1 MKEARLQ
8 VPPWEQSGVSPVIT
22 ALLRQERPLDGAR
35 LAEATAA
42 DGGRLSTWL
51 CVCRPGLEY
60 CSFPVSRLVFSYA
73 HTHAHTH
80 SLTHARSH
88 PLAHTRTLTHARS
101 HTLAHTRTL
110 THARS
115 PTLSHTCM
123 LTLHHVSF
131 ISGEASSTSHPAAGA
146 DGRPTTRQLHPAR
159 APESSWM
166 LKSIP
171 TPAVWLQ
178 GGEGKGKQLS

>member
-8 VPPWEQSGVSPVIT
+8 VPPWEQSGVSPAIT

-51 CVCRPGLEY
+51 CVCRLGLEEY

-80 SLTHARSH
+80 AHTCSLTHACSHTLAHTCTLTHARSRMLIHACSHTLAHTRSLTHARSH
-88 PLAHTRTLTHARS
+88 THAHTRSLTHACS
-101 HTLAHTRTL
+101 HSTT
-110 THARS
+110 S
-115 PTLSHTCM
+115 P
-123 LTLHHVSF
+123 
-131 ISGEASSTSHPAAGA
+131 SSVVRPAALA
-146 DGRPTTRQLHPAR
+146 TRQQEQTAGQRPGSCTLPGPQSR
-159 APESSWM
+159 P
-166 LKSIP
+166 
-171 TPAVWLQ
+171 
-178 GGEGKGKQLS
+178 GC

>member
-8 VPPWEQSGVSPVIT
+8 VPPWEQSGVSPAIT

-51 CVCRPGLEY
+51 CVCRPGLEEY

-73 HTHAHTH
+73 HTHAHTC

-88 PLAHTRTLTHARS
+88 THAHTRTLTLAHTRTLTCTLIHAHSHTLAHTRLLTHTRTLTRTLIHACS

-115 PTLSHTCM
+115 HMLAHTCT
-123 LTLHHVSF
+123 LTFHHVSF
-131 ISGEASSTSHPAAGA
+131 ISGEASSTSLG
-146 DGRPTTRQLHPAR
+146 
-159 APESSWM
+159 
-166 LKSIP
+166 
-171 TPAVWLQ
+171 
-178 GGEGKGKQLS
+178 

>member
-110 THARS
+110 TCTLTHARS
-115 PTLSHTCM
+115 HTHAHTRSLTHALSHMHAHTPPR
-123 LTLHHVSF
+123 LLH
-131 ISGEASSTSHPAAGA
+131 
-146 DGRPTTRQLHPAR
+146 Q
-159 APESSWM
+159 W
-166 LKSIP
+166 
-171 TPAVWLQ
+171 
-178 GGEGKGKQLS
+178 

>member
-51 CVCRPGLEY
+51 CVCRLGLEEY

-73 HTHAHTH
+73 HTHARSHTH
-80 SLTHARSH
+80 AHTRSLTHARSH
-88 PLAHTRTLTHARS
+88 THAHACSYTHAHTRSLTHARSHTHAHTRTLTHALS
-101 HTLAHTRTL
+101 HMHAHTPPRL
-110 THARS
+110 
-115 PTLSHTCM
+115 
-123 LTLHHVSF
+123 LH
-131 ISGEASSTSHPAAGA
+131 
-146 DGRPTTRQLHPAR
+146 Q
-159 APESSWM
+159 W
-166 LKSIP
+166 
-171 TPAVWLQ
+171 
-178 GGEGKGKQLS
+178 

>member
-51 CVCRPGLEY
+51 CVCRLGLEEY

-88 PLAHTRTLTHARS
+88 TLAHTRTLTHARS

-110 THARS
+110 TPDRDQ
-115 PTLSHTCM
+115 
-123 LTLHHVSF
+123 
-131 ISGEASSTSHPAAGA
+131 PAA
-146 DGRPTTRQLHPAR
+146 R
-159 APESSWM
+159 
-166 LKSIP
+166 
-171 TPAVWLQ
+171 
-178 GGEGKGKQLS
+178 